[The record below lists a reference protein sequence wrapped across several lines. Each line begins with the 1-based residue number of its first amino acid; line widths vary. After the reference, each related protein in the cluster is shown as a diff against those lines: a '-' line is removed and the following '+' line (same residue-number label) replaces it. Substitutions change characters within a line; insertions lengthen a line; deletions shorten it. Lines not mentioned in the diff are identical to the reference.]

1 MLPSNA
7 SPTISALI
15 LITGLPEFPPTI
27 SFVLAKLNGVERSK
41 SSGRSLHPPHLTL
54 AKYFS
59 HSDD

>member
-27 SFVLAKLNGVERSK
+27 SFVLTKLSGVERSK
-41 SSGRSLHPPHLTL
+41 SSGS
-54 AKYFS
+54 S
-59 HSDD
+59 SQ

>member
-27 SFVLAKLNGVERSK
+27 SFVLTKLRDVERSK
-41 SSGRSLHPPHLTL
+41 SSGRSSQYCGRLNGNFL
-54 AKYFS
+54 S
-59 HSDD
+59 NE

>member
-27 SFVLAKLNGVERSK
+27 SFVLTKLAALKDQNLPEVLPNNQE
-41 SSGRSLHPPHLTL
+41 
-54 AKYFS
+54 
-59 HSDD
+59 D